1 MDIGARVGLSNS
13 RRCYLWGRMAL
24 IGNSAADLSGAGACM
39 FDFHTMPTLV
49 ALKAAAK
56 SGAPLVV
63 GQLGQS
69 LDGRIA
75 TASGHSHYV
84 NGPEAITFLHHLRAN
99 VDAVLVGAGT
109 ALADD
114 PQLTVR
120 CCAGPNPARV
130 LVDRRR
136 RSGPG
141 LRMLRGGDDAGRL
154 VFGAP
159 LADDPPGVEHV
170 APEGDGPLDPA
181 AILKALS
188 DRGWRRVLIEGGAAT
203 VSAFLAA
210 GALSRLC
217 VAVAPLII
225 GGGPKGIALPPVDR
239 LDSALRPETQAF
251 ILPAGDV
258 VFDCTL

>member
-1 MDIGARVGLSNS
+1 
-13 RRCYLWGRMAL
+13 
-24 IGNSAADLSGAGACM
+24 M
-39 FDFHTMPTLV
+39 FDFHAMPTLL
-49 ALKAAAK
+49 ALKAAAAAG
-56 SGAPLVV
+56 SPLVV

-84 NGPEAITFLHHLRAN
+84 NGPEAIAFLHHLRAH
-99 VDAVLVGAGT
+99 VDAVVVGAGT

-120 CCAGPNPARV
+120 CCAGPSPARI
-130 LVDRRR
+130 LIDGKR

-141 LRMLRGGDDAGRL
+141 LRMLRSADGAGRL
-154 VFGAP
+154 VFGARLP
-159 LADDPPGVEHV
+159 DDPPDVEHV
-170 APEGDGPLDPA
+170 VPSANAPLAPE
-181 AILKALS
+181 AILAVLAE
-188 DRGWRRVLIEGGAAT
+188 RGWHRVLIEGGAHT

-225 GGGPKGIALPPVDR
+225 GGGPGGIALPPVDR
-239 LDSALRPETQAF
+239 LDSALRPETKTF
-251 ILPAGDV
+251 MLPAGDV
-258 VFDCTL
+258 IFDCTL